1 MIRETPDGVIV
12 TVRVIPRAA
21 KPGLAGTR
29 DGAVLVR
36 LASPPVD
43 GAANAELIEV
53 IARAF
58 DVPRRAVDIVA
69 GERSRT
75 KSVRIAGRT
84 PLDVQ
89 QMLRGR

>member
-29 DGAVLVR
+29 DGALLVR
-36 LASPPVD
+36 LAAPPVD

-84 PLDVQ
+84 RLDVQ